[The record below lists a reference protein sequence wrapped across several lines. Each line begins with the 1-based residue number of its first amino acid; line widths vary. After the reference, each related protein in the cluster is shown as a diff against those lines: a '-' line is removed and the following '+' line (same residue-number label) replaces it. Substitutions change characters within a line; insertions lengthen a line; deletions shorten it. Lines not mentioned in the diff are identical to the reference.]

1 MFAPLRRAGDL
12 AGKTVA
18 VAGIGGLGHLAVRMA
33 SAMGARVVAILEE
46 EERGDLVRGLGAR
59 EIIFSRTEKVGKRLS
74 SMGGADLILLTAA
87 SARLFEQCVPGLG
100 VNGTLVVLA
109 TVAESA
115 TIVPASLL
123 QGGKTIRGSVTGTR
137 DDMDAMLRF
146 VAEHGIAPEVERHPL
161 GSVNE
166 VVKRLRSGKVVFRA
180 VLVP

>member
-1 MFAPLRRAGDL
+1 
-12 AGKTVA
+12 
-18 VAGIGGLGHLAVRMA
+18 
-33 SAMGARVVAILEE
+33 
-46 EERGDLVRGLGAR
+46 
-59 EIIFSRTEKVGKRLS
+59 
-74 SMGGADLILLTAA
+74 MGGADLILLTAA

-115 TIVPASLL
+115 SIVPAVLL
-123 QGGKTIRGSVTGTR
+123 QGQKTIRGSVTGTR

-146 VAEHGIAPEVERHPL
+146 SAEHGIAPVVERHAL

-166 VVKRLRSGKVVFRA
+166 AVAKLRAGKVVFRA

>member
-1 MFAPLRRAGDL
+1 
-12 AGKTVA
+12 
-18 VAGIGGLGHLAVRMA
+18 
-33 SAMGARVVAILEE
+33 MGARVVAILEE
-46 EERGDLVRGLGAR
+46 EERGDLVRRLGAR

-74 SMGGADLILLTAA
+74 AMGGADLILLTAA
-87 SARLFEQCVPGLG
+87 SARLFERCVPGLG

-115 TIVPASLL
+115 SFVPAALL
-123 QGGKTIRGSVTGTR
+123 QGQRSIRGSVTGTR

-146 VAEHGIAPEVERHPL
+146 AADHGIAPVVERHPL

-166 VVKRLRSGKVVFRA
+166 VVSMLRAGKVVFRA

>member
-1 MFAPLRRAGDL
+1 
-12 AGKTVA
+12 
-18 VAGIGGLGHLAVRMA
+18 MA

-46 EERGDLVRGLGAR
+46 EERGDLVRRLGAR
-59 EIIFSRTEKVGKRLS
+59 EIILSRTEKVGKRLS

-115 TIVPASLL
+115 SVVPAALL
-123 QGGKTIRGSVTGTR
+123 RVRGTIRGSVTGTR

-146 VAEHGIAPEVERHPL
+146 AAEHGIAPMVERHPL
-161 GSVNE
+161 ESVNE
-166 VVKRLRSGKVVFRA
+166 VIHRLRAGKVVFRA

>member
-1 MFAPLRRAGDL
+1 VFAPLRRAGVL

-33 SAMGARVVAILEE
+33 SAMGARVVAILED
-46 EERGDLVRGLGAR
+46 EERSDLVRRLGAR
-59 EIIFSRTEKVGKRLS
+59 EIILSGTEKVGKRLS
-74 SMGGADLILLTAA
+74 TMGGADLILLTAA

-115 TIVPASLL
+115 SIVPAALL
-123 QGGKTIRGSVTGTR
+123 QGQKTIRGSVTGTR

-146 VAEHGIAPEVERHPL
+146 SAEHGIAPVVERHAL

-166 VVKRLRSGKVVFRA
+166 AVAKLRAGKVVFRA

>member
-1 MFAPLRRAGDL
+1 
-12 AGKTVA
+12 
-18 VAGIGGLGHLAVRMA
+18 VAGIGGLGHLAVRFA
-33 SAMGARVVAILEE
+33 SAMGARVVAVLEE

-59 EIIFSRTEKVGKRLS
+59 DIIFSRTDKVGKRLS

-115 TIVPASLL
+115 SIVPAALL
-123 QGGKTIRGSVTGTR
+123 QGQKTIRGSVTGTR
-137 DDMDAMLRF
+137 NDMDAMLRF
-146 VAEHGIAPEVERHPL
+146 AAEHGIAPVVERHPL

-166 VVKRLRSGKVVFRA
+166 TLEKLRAGKVVFRA